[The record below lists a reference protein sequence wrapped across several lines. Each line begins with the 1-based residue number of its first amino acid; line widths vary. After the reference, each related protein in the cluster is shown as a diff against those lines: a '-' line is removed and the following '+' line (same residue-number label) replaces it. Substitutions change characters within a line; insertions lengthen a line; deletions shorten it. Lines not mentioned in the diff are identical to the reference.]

1 MIDFFCQGAENV
13 VNYQLKEIRMKRG
26 AFFKLLQH
34 RTFDF
39 TPRYYDAEKE
49 ERDAR
54 IKALYEKYGKKEEK
68 NEESAEGVRR
78 SISFS
83 RERSRQAERKPIL
96 IRAAVIVG
104 IFALLYVIFK

>member
-1 MIDFFCQGAENV
+1 
-13 VNYQLKEIRMKRG
+13 MKRG

-54 IKALYEKYGKKEEK
+54 IKALYEKYGQSEEK
-68 NEESAEGVRR
+68 SEESAEGVRR

-83 RERSRQAERKPIL
+83 RERSRSTERKPII
-96 IRAAVIVG
+96 IRAAVMVG
-104 IFALLYVIFK
+104 IFVLLYALFK